1 MDFIIGLLA
10 FVFVLGIIIAVHEG
24 GHFYFA
30 RKANVLCREYAFGM
44 GPILLKKKK
53 GETLYSLRAF
63 PIGGF
68 CAIAGEE
75 LEDDLLKGRE
85 RIKLDIKDNIIKGF
99 YIDEDDIFDYPE
111 YRVISYDIYD
121 EDQTGNLFMEV
132 EKNDEY
138 IKFSVDPQAIIYT
151 GKHEIQI
158 APYNRTIGSKSKRAR
173 AMVMFGGPLMNFLL
187 ALLVFLIAG
196 LIQGFPSNSS
206 RVAELSEENKT
217 PAYVAG
223 LRNDD
228 IITKLESGSLEMD
241 VETWEDISLFMGQ
254 YASTGEKN
262 AIKVTYLRNN
272 EERLANVEPQIIFY
286 NIGVFG
292 KFTAEGIKILDIA
305 ETNDNMS
312 NNSELKINDI
322 IVGIEDANYENLDKM
337 YEKVANYQGNNEDES
352 LNKLQFK
359 VKRNNE
365 LLTVNVKPYN
375 KKIMDTQ
382 TTTSGEPI
390 EIVKVMMGISPHYEF
405 NILKSLDYSL
415 KRTGGSFTAVFD
427 TLNLL
432 FTDDSVTIAA
442 LSGPIG
448 IFDMT
453 KTLATQ
459 GFATLLNW
467 MGLLSVNV
475 GLLNLLPIPA
485 LDGGRLLFLG
495 YEAITRK
502 KPNPKVETV
511 LISVTMIL
519 LFALMIFVTF
529 NDVIRLFK

>member
-1 MDFIIGLLA
+1 
-10 FVFVLGIIIAVHEG
+10 
-24 GHFYFA
+24 
-30 RKANVLCREYAFGM
+30 
-44 GPILLKKKK
+44 
-53 GETLYSLRAF
+53 
-63 PIGGF
+63 
-68 CAIAGEE
+68 
-75 LEDDLLKGRE
+75 
-85 RIKLDIKDNIIKGF
+85 
-99 YIDEDDIFDYPE
+99 
-111 YRVISYDIYD
+111 
-121 EDQTGNLFMEV
+121 
-132 EKNDEY
+132 
-138 IKFSVDPQAIIYT
+138 
-151 GKHEIQI
+151 
-158 APYNRTIGSKSKRAR
+158 
-173 AMVMFGGPLMNFLL
+173 
-187 ALLVFLIAG
+187 
-196 LIQGFPSNSS
+196 
-206 RVAELSEENKT
+206 
-217 PAYVAG
+217 
-223 LRNDD
+223 
-228 IITKLESGSLEMD
+228 
-241 VETWEDISLFMGQ
+241 
-254 YASTGEKN
+254 
-262 AIKVTYLRNN
+262 
-272 EERLANVEPQIIFY
+272 
-286 NIGVFG
+286 
-292 KFTAEGIKILDIA
+292 
-305 ETNDNMS
+305 MS

-375 KKIMDTQ
+375 KKVMDTQ